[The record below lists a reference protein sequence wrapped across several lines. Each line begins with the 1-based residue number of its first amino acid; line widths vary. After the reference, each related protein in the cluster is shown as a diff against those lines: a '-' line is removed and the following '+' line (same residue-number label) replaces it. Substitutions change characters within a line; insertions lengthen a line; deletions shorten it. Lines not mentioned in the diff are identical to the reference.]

1 MSEENI
7 TQKFTPKNIDKIRNY
22 LIEEINQNELISKKH
37 KPVYRNLNYMEH
49 SLILISTIIGC
60 VFISDFAFLVGVSV
74 GITSSAIEALAK
86 FKLDSV
92 RLLISKTLIHV
103 LINNVPKEFDDMKEE
118 IKNSNDK

>member
-37 KPVYRNLNYMEH
+37 KTVYRNLNYMEH

-60 VFISDFAFLVGVSV
+60 AFISDFAFLVGVSV

-103 LINNVPKEFDDMKEE
+103 LINNLPKEFDDMKEE

>member
-37 KPVYRNLNYMEH
+37 KTVYRNLNYMEH

>member
-37 KPVYRNLNYMEH
+37 KTVYRNLNYMEH

-92 RLLISKTLIHV
+92 RLIISKTLIHV

-118 IKNSNDK
+118 IKNSNEK

>member
-37 KPVYRNLNYMEH
+37 KTVYRNLNYMEY

-103 LINNVPKEFDDMKEE
+103 LINNLPKEFDDMKEE

>member
-1 MSEENI
+1 
-7 TQKFTPKNIDKIRNY
+7 
-22 LIEEINQNELISKKH
+22 
-37 KPVYRNLNYMEH
+37 MEH

>member
-37 KPVYRNLNYMEH
+37 KTVYRNLNYMEH

-74 GITSSAIEALAK
+74 EITSSAIEALAK

-118 IKNSNDK
+118 IKNSNEK

>member
-37 KPVYRNLNYMEH
+37 KTVYRNLNYMEH

-103 LINNVPKEFDDMKEE
+103 LINNLPKEFDDMKEE

>member
-22 LIEEINQNELISKKH
+22 LIEEINQNELIGKKH
-37 KPVYRNLNYMEH
+37 KTVYRNLNYMEH

>member
-37 KPVYRNLNYMEH
+37 KTVYRNLNYMEH

-86 FKLDSV
+86 FKLDSA

>member
-37 KPVYRNLNYMEH
+37 KTVYRNLNYMEH
-49 SLILISTIIGC
+49 SIILISTIIGC

>member
-37 KPVYRNLNYMEH
+37 KTVYRNLNYMEH

-118 IKNSNDK
+118 IKNSNEK

>member
-7 TQKFTPKNIDKIRNY
+7 TQKFTPKKIDKIRNY

-37 KPVYRNLNYMEH
+37 KTVYRNLNYMEH